1 MCPAYETPSTRNCLY
16 RIDDCFFRFWFR
28 FVYKY
33 MHLVEQRK
41 FAGLVELVEKDLDS
55 FLGVSLEHY
64 FRTKL
69 LEDDSYT
76 RAANWWDRKGENEID
91 LVCENEF
98 KETVDF
104 FEVKLDARRYDERVL
119 RSKVEAFLRKH
130 PDKRRGDSRMGL
142 LSVGDM

>member
-1 MCPAYETPSTRNCLY
+1 
-16 RIDDCFFRFWFR
+16 
-28 FVYKY
+28 